1 MCLLLRMIR
10 RQTDTF
16 ILLGFLCFMAAVYAD
31 RASGGWSDYLP
42 ALLALLL
49 SQWPAMLFNAVKHRL
64 TPRQYNP
71 AWIIGFCV
79 CLPLTLALFISVEP
93 FGLKEDMYVTVT
105 VFSVCLQLFLFAIA
119 WWQGQQRVRKRW
131 WKISFE
137 KGALAA
143 LALLSVTFATM
154 AVSSMGNP
162 EYHKMGVLLLGFEF
176 SLKKVFTHFGAWL
189 AILLQF
195 MFMYGCGYFIFWL
208 NSRILVSR
216 VLKDRGMVIYCL
228 AGLATVAVFY
238 PVIGQLLAW
247 LPLNHLLGGIF
258 PANPFKDE
266 NAYSFLALLVVSLPV
281 ILALQW
287 YAQNNRIMLL
297 EKEKTQVELD
307 MLKQQI
313 NPHFFFNTLNNLY
326 ALSLHKSDQTPD
338 VILQLSDL
346 MRYVIYKGQETTV
359 PLREDVR
366 YLEDYIRLQEIRLK
380 QRLHLEFRQQIN
392 REDLVIAPLLLV
404 VFVENAFKHGIEAVE
419 GDAFLRI
426 QLEADEKGLSF
437 ICENPVAETNP
448 LEGSSGIGLQ
458 NLRKRLALLYPGK
471 HRVVTGRENH
481 TFKAELYL
489 DWT

>member
-1 MCLLLRMIR
+1 MIR

-16 ILLGFLCFMAAVYAD
+16 LLLGFLCFMAAMHTD
-31 RASGGWSDYLP
+31 RTKGGWSEYLP
-42 ALLALLL
+42 ILLALLL
-49 SQWPAMLFNAVKHRL
+49 SQWPALLFNAVKHRL
-64 TPRQYNP
+64 TPRQYHP
-71 AWIIGFCV
+71 AWIISFCV
-79 CLPLTLALFISVEP
+79 CLPLTLAFFMSTEP
-93 FGLKEDMYVTVT
+93 FGVAEEMYTTVT
-105 VFSVCLQLFLFAIA
+105 VFSVSLQLFLFINA
-119 WWQGQQRVRKRW
+119 WWQGQQLVRKRW

-137 KGALAA
+137 KGALAT
-143 LALLSVTFATM
+143 LALLSITFATM

-176 SLKKVFTHFGAWL
+176 SLRKVFTHFGTWL
-189 AILLQF
+189 AILAQF
-195 MFMYGCGYFIFWL
+195 MFMYGCGYFIFWF
-208 NSRILVSR
+208 NSRVLVSR
-216 VLKDRGMVIYCL
+216 VLKERGMAVYCL
-228 AGLATVAVFY
+228 AGLAAVAVFY
-238 PVIGQLLAW
+238 PIIGQLLAW

-258 PANPFKDE
+258 PSNPFKDE

-346 MRYVIYKGQETTV
+346 MRYVIYKGQESTV
-359 PLREDVR
+359 PLGEDVR

-380 QRLHLEFRQQIN
+380 QRLDVVFEKDITRDDI
-392 REDLVIAPLLLV
+392 VIAPLLLV

-426 QLEADEKGLSF
+426 YLKAGEKGLTF
-437 ICENPVAETNP
+437 ICENPIAEAGTPEEKN
-448 LEGSSGIGLQ
+448 GIGLQ

-471 HRVVTGRENH
+471 HRMVTGRENH

-489 DWT
+489 DWS

>member
-1 MCLLLRMIR
+1 ME
-10 RQTDTF
+10 
-16 ILLGFLCFMAAVYAD
+16 AD
-31 RASGGWSDYLP
+31 RTDGWSNYLSTLP
-42 ALLALLL
+42 ALLL
-49 SQWPAMLFNAVKHRL
+49 SQWPALLFNAVKHRL

-71 AWIIGFCV
+71 AWIISFCV
-79 CLPLTLALFISVEP
+79 CLPLTLAFFMTVEP
-93 FGLKEDMYVTVT
+93 FRVAEEMYTTVT
-105 VFSVCLQLFLFAIA
+105 VFSIALQLFLFINT
-119 WWQGQQRVRKRW
+119 WWQSQQLVRKRW

-137 KGALAA
+137 TGALAT

-162 EYHKMGVLLLGFEF
+162 EYHKMGILLLGFEF
-176 SLKKVFTHFGAWL
+176 SLKKVFTHFGTWL

-208 NSRILVSR
+208 NSRVLVSR
-216 VLKDRGMVIYCL
+216 VLKERGMAIYCL

-238 PVIGQLLAW
+238 PIIGQLLAW
-247 LPLNHLLGGIF
+247 LPLNQLLGGIF
-258 PANPFKDE
+258 SSNPFKDE
-266 NAYSFLALLVVSLPV
+266 NAFSFLALLVVSLPV

-287 YAQNNRIMLL
+287 YAQNNRIMAL

-346 MRYVIYKGQETTV
+346 MRYVIYKGQEATV

-380 QRLHLEFRQQIN
+380 QRLEVVFEKEIT
-392 REDLVIAPLLLV
+392 REDIVIAPLLLV
-404 VFVENAFKHGIEAVE
+404 VFVENAFKHGIEVVE
-419 GDAFLRI
+419 GDAFLHIR
-426 QLEADEKGLSF
+426 LKADEKGLAF
-437 ICENPVAETNP
+437 ICGNSAAEAGTA
-448 LEGSSGIGLQ
+448 EGNSGIGLQ

-471 HRVVTGRENH
+471 HRMVAGRENH

-489 DWT
+489 DWS